1 MFGKG
6 AIILVLGFGVIFG
19 IVGTRLNWLE
29 SNAIDNM
36 AYYYDVTQS
45 HNLAVMGA
53 NAAISKLY
61 QNPSL
66 RGDITT
72 QAFTSGNLKGGSF
85 IARVDS
91 LNMSTLRLRTVATF
105 TSTRVSPPK
114 TYRDTVEVYF
124 TTNLLQSFSMYAWM
138 TNFEGNVFWITGDT
152 VWGRVHSNGNLHISG
167 SPVFIEK
174 VTTAKAF
181 NPKPGSGQSK
191 AIFKKGYETGVS
203 PIQYP
208 TNLNELIAASTSG
221 GKRYTNDIWVTLSAG
236 TSANNDGKA
245 YIRNSSTGPI
255 VDSVILNSGGFN
267 GVILG
272 DKKVYVKGQLDG
284 RLSIGSLDNMYII
297 DDVTYEQNPQ
307 TIITSDDMLGL
318 VSEKNVIVA
327 NNAANN
333 SNCEIHASIFSRAGS
348 FTAED
353 WNSRPV
359 SGWLKIVGGLI
370 QDTRGAVGRF
380 SGSTIINGFSKRYY
394 YDERLS
400 NPSVRP
406 PFFPGFYRLTYS
418 IANWWENVR
427 IPEY

>member
-29 SNAIDNM
+29 SNSIDNM
-36 AYYYDVTQS
+36 AYYYDVSQS

-53 NAAISKLY
+53 NASISKLY
-61 QNPSL
+61 QNPGL
-66 RGDITT
+66 RGVITT
-72 QAFTSGNLKGGSF
+72 QTFTSGNLKGGSF
-85 IARVDS
+85 TARVDS
-91 LNMSTLRLRTVATF
+91 LSMTNLRLRTVSTF
-105 TSTRVSPPK
+105 TSTRGIPPK
-114 TYRDTVEVYF
+114 TYHDTVEVF
-124 TTNLLQSFSMYAWM
+124 FSKQLAQSFSMYAWM

-181 NPKPGSGQSK
+181 NPKPGSGQSN
-191 AIFKKGYETGVS
+191 AIFKKGYETGVA

-208 TNLNELIAASTSG
+208 TDLNELIAASTSG
-221 GKRYTNDIWVTLSAG
+221 GKRYTNDIWVELNAG
-236 TSANNDGKA
+236 TSDNNDGKA
-245 YIRNSSTGPI
+245 YIRNSAAGPI
-255 VDSVILNSGGFN
+255 VDSVILNAAGFN

-272 DKKVYVKGQLDG
+272 NQIVYVKGKLDG
-284 RLSIGSLDNMYII
+284 RLSIGSLNNMYVI
-297 DDVTYEQNPQ
+297 DDVTYERNPQ

-318 VSEKNVIVA
+318 VSEGSVIVSNNTA
-327 NNAANN
+327 NNT
-333 SNCEIHASIFSRAGS
+333 NCEIHASIFSRAGS

-370 QDTRGAVGRF
+370 QNTRGAVGQF
-380 SGSTIINGFSKRYY
+380 AGSTLKNGFSKRYY

-400 NPSVRP
+400 NTSVRP
-406 PFFPGFYRLTYS
+406 PFFPGFYRSTYS